1 MTQETLLDRDWLATV
16 ARFGGAEHL
25 ETEARETGAFR
36 RARAVKC
43 GVDLLRLTLAYCL
56 GTMGLRLTAA
66 WAEAIGLASLSNV
79 AVLKRLRHM
88 APWLEILVAR
98 LLAEPA
104 SKAHGP
110 IAGGRLVRLV
120 DATAVAKA
128 GRNARSSGGVWR
140 LHAVFDLPAER
151 FSVFDPRLR
160 GDKLDPTRLRASAW
174 TGRLSCLVKFALRIA
189 LTYSLTG
196 CPGFL
201 RPAPT

>member
-1 MTQETLLDRDWLATV
+1 MTHESPLDRDWLATV

-79 AVLKRLRHM
+79 PVLKRLRHM

-98 LLAEPA
+98 CWPRPRQDERTDCR
-104 SKAHGP
+104 GP
-110 IAGGRLVRLV
+110 PGSARRCDGRCQ
-120 DATAVAKA
+120 
-128 GRNARSSGGVWR
+128 SW
-140 LHAVFDLPAER
+140 P
-151 FSVFDPRLR
+151 
-160 GDKLDPTRLRASAW
+160 
-174 TGRLSCLVKFALRIA
+174 
-189 LTYSLTG
+189 
-196 CPGFL
+196 
-201 RPAPT
+201 